1 MKAIGLVFLYDRKL
15 GIPEEISKQ
24 FSQYFP
30 DISENLVLEK
40 LLGLSELKDILNK
53 KRIYWAGIKENFD
66 MILENDASIG
76 KIAWKVFKDFFGEE
90 PAEEVKSLVY
100 NEAQTPWK
108 FSVMVC
114 VIYK

>member
-1 MKAIGLVFLYDRKL
+1 MVFLYDRKL

-30 DISENLVLEK
+30 DISENLVLEN
-40 LLGLSELKDILNK
+40 LLGLAELKEIIDK

-66 MILENDASIG
+66 FILDNNDSIG
-76 KIAWKVFKDFFGEE
+76 KIAWKVFKDFIGKE
-90 PAEEVKSLVY
+90 PSEEVKSLVY
-100 NEAQTPWK
+100 NGAQAPWK

-114 VIYK
+114 VIYE